1 MANRIRVAV
10 LLAALSAP
18 IAASAQIYQW
28 TDESGARHFTN
39 DPEEI
44 PESER
49 ERAEVV
55 VRKRRVEV
63 AAAPAP
69 AAQAAEAVIA
79 SEAAQVSLLAREAR
93 RLETERWRL
102 RRERARR
109 ERERMEP
116 RQAQVVYDRSLE
128 RAAPPVA
135 STQPVVQDVQLNVS
149 GPLAVSQVYVEQ
161 SNASAYDPYG
171 YGAYGYDPYA
181 YGPAIST
188 AFDRGRYRHRTVRM
202 WLQRHFQYDRDGPYF
217 YQPPRQRHLPAF
229 DVVLPRGVR
238 RGRTCSNPTSRAP
251 AKVSRSAAP
260 AKLPAIAG
268 LPVAAQ
274 PTKLR

>member
-1 MANRIRVAV
+1 MANRIRVAA

-18 IAASAQIYQW
+18 IVASAQIYQW
-28 TDESGARHFTN
+28 IDESGARHFTN

-55 VRKRRVEV
+55 VRKPRVEV
-63 AAAPAP
+63 VAVPAPAP
-69 AAQAAEAVIA
+69 RAPEEV
-79 SEAAQVSLLAREAR
+79 SSPEAAQVSLLAREAR

-116 RQAQVVYDRSLE
+116 RQAQVVYDHSLE
-128 RAAPPVA
+128 RAAPAAPV
-135 STQPVVQDVQLNVS
+135 QPVVQDVQLNVS

-161 SNASAYDPYG
+161 TNASGYDPYG
-171 YGAYGYDPYA
+171 YGPFGYDPYA

-202 WLQRHFQYDRDGPYF
+202 WLQRQFQYDRDGPYF

-229 DVVLPRGVR
+229 DVILPRGVR

-251 AKVSRSAAP
+251 AKVSRSAGP
-260 AKLPAIAG
+260 AKLPAVAG